1 MYKAEVEGRASIR
14 ARIVSDSIN
23 YQGNRITTFELKYPR
38 FIHSELMTHRMFS
51 RNASSSRAIPVKT
64 FLKQIKEQPAH
75 PIAYGLNQSG
85 MQASRDWDIEIDHAG
100 EWTPTYEWQLAARNA
115 SEHAKNLAAENIHK
129 QVTNRLLEPF
139 QFMNT
144 VVTATEY
151 DNWFAL
157 RDHKDAQPE
166 IRELA
171 ILMSKCMKISK
182 QELLAPGEWHLPYI
196 FHGDFTNDE
205 EALKCSAA
213 RCARVSYLN
222 HDKSEPSIE
231 KDLELYNML
240 AVRPYDDGKGHV
252 LAENDPIH
260 LSPLEHQASPM
271 KITMGCV
278 DWDEGTTH
286 LDVRTDEL
294 WSGNFKGFIQARQL
308 L

>member
-1 MYKAEVEGRASIR
+1 MYKVEVTGRASIR
-14 ARIVSDSIN
+14 SRIVADSIN
-23 YQGNRITTFELKYPR
+23 EQGNRVTTFELRYPR

-64 FLKQIKEQPAH
+64 FVKQIREEPAR
-75 PIAYGLNQSG
+75 PIAWGLNQSG
-85 MQASRDWDIEIDHAG
+85 MQAGRDWDIEIDHAG
-100 EWTPTYEWQLAARNA
+100 EWTPLYEWQLAAQSA
-115 SEHAKNLAAENIHK
+115 VDHAESLAAANIHK

-151 DNWFAL
+151 DNWFYL

-171 ILMSKCMKISK
+171 IIMRKCMDDSEP
-182 QELLAPGEWHLPYI
+182 ELLTSDEWHLPYVLK
-196 FHGDFTNDE
+196 DE
-205 EALKCSAA
+205 SLSDDIALKCSAA

-222 HDKSEPSIE
+222 HDKSIPSVE
-231 KDLELYNML
+231 KDIELYNML

-252 LAENDPIH
+252 LADNDPIH
-260 LSPLEHQASPM
+260 LSPLEHQAKPM
-271 KITMGCV
+271 FITMGCV
-278 DWDEGTTH
+278 DWEDGTTH
-286 LDVRTDEL
+286 MDIKNDKL
-294 WSGNFKGFIQARQL
+294 WSGNFCGFIQARQL

>member
-1 MYKAEVEGRASIR
+1 MYKVEVNGRASIR
-14 ARIVSDSIN
+14 ARIVADSIN
-23 YQGNRITTFELKYPR
+23 KEGNRITTFELKYPR

-100 EWTPTYEWQLAARNA
+100 EWTPSYEWGLAAMDA
-115 SEHAKNLAAENIHK
+115 SEHAKNLADENIHK
-129 QVTNRLLEPF
+129 QVSNRLLEPF

-171 ILMSKCMKISK
+171 VIMRKCMEDSEP
-182 QELLAPGEWHLPYI
+182 ELLEAGQWHLPYI
-196 FHGDFTNDE
+196 FHGDFSNDE

-240 AVRPYDDGKGHV
+240 AVRPYDDGKGHI

-260 LSPLEHQASPM
+260 LSPLEHQATPM
-271 KITMGCV
+271 SITMGCV

>member
-1 MYKAEVEGRASIR
+1 MYKAEVEGSANIR
-14 ARIVSDSIN
+14 ARIVADSIN
-23 YQGNRITTFELKYPR
+23 HAGNRITTFELKYPR

-51 RNASSSRAIPVKT
+51 RNASSSRAIPVAT
-64 FLKQIKEQPAH
+64 FIKQIREQPAH
-75 PIAYGLNQSG
+75 PIAYGLNQAG
-85 MQASRDWDIEIDHAG
+85 MQAGRDWDIEIDHAG
-100 EWTPTYEWQLAARNA
+100 EWTPTYEWQLAARSA
-115 SEHAKNLAAENIHK
+115 VEHAESLAANNIHK
-129 QVTNRLLEPF
+129 QVSNRLLEPF

-171 ILMSKCMKISK
+171 ILMKECMRISK
-182 QELLAPGEWHLPYI
+182 QELLGPGDWHLPYI
-196 FHGDFTNDE
+196 FHGDFTNDQ

-260 LSPLEHQASPM
+260 LSPLEHQATPM
-271 KITMGCV
+271 KINMGCV